1 MVKKTGELKVAGVV
15 NQHLLRNNNLT
26 AGKYIVEFNGSSLSS
41 GVYFYRLQ
49 VEGGNAYT
57 SVKKMVLLK

>member
-26 AGKYIVEFNGSSLSS
+26 AGKYIVNAMYIQRTSS
-41 GVYFYRLQ
+41 
-49 VEGGNAYT
+49 T
-57 SVKKMVLLK
+57 SV